1 MGDSVLV
8 IGGSGMLGRAVCR
21 ALAAQGTA
29 FDAPPHATLDLL
41 NAASLKEHVP
51 GHTHVINCAAWTDV
65 DKAETA
71 EADATLLNG
80 TSVGLLA
87 AICMEHRATLVHYS
101 TDYVFDGEQGP
112 AYSVDAPLRPLN
124 AYGRSK
130 AVGERHIAEHVRLVG
145 VSALVI
151 RTSWLYAPWGKNF
164 VRTIASAARQRPTLR
179 VVNDQRGRPT
189 SCEHLARTT
198 LRLLAAEAR
207 GVLHVTD
214 GGEATWFDFATRI
227 AAAANPACRVDPC
240 TSAEYPRPAKRP
252 ANSVLD
258 LGPAEA
264 LVGPMPH
271 WHANLDSV
279 LSRLEP

>member
-8 IGGSGMLGRAVCR
+8 IGGSGMLGRAVCSS
-21 ALAAQGTA
+21 LAAQGTA
-29 FDAPPHATLDLL
+29 FDAPPHATLDLVS
-41 NAASLKEHVP
+41 AQSLKDHVP

-71 EADATLLNG
+71 EDQATLLNG

-87 AICMEHRATLVHYS
+87 SICAEHRATLVHYS
-101 TDYVFDGEQGP
+101 TDYVFDGVQGP
-112 AYSVDAPLRPLN
+112 AYAVDAPLHPLN

-130 AVGERHIAEHVRLVG
+130 AVGERLIAEQVRLAG

-164 VRTIASAARQRPTLR
+164 VRTIAAAARQRPALK

-189 SCEHLARTT
+189 SCEHLARMT
-198 LRLLAAEAR
+198 LRLLTAGAR
-207 GVLHVTD
+207 GVHHVTD

-240 TSAEYPRPAKRP
+240 TSAEYPRPARRP

-258 LGPAEA
+258 LGPTEA
-264 LVGPMPH
+264 IVGPMPH
-271 WHANLDSV
+271 WHSNLDLV

>member
-1 MGDSVLV
+1 M
-8 IGGSGMLGRAVCR
+8 
-21 ALAAQGTA
+21 
-29 FDAPPHATLDLL
+29 
-41 NAASLKEHVP
+41 
-51 GHTHVINCAAWTDV
+51 
-65 DKAETA
+65 
-71 EADATLLNG
+71 
-80 TSVGLLA
+80 
-87 AICMEHRATLVHYS
+87 
-101 TDYVFDGEQGP
+101 
-112 AYSVDAPLRPLN
+112 DAPLRPLN

-130 AVGERHIAEHVRLVG
+130 AVGERHIAEQVSQG
-145 VSALVI
+145 GASALEI

-164 VRTIASAARQRPTLR
+164 VRTIAAAARQRPTLK

-198 LRLLAAEAR
+198 LRLLAANAR

-214 GGEATWFDFATRI
+214 GGEASWFDFATRI
-227 AAAANPACRVDPC
+227 AAMANPACRVDPC

-271 WHANLDSV
+271 WHENLDLV
-279 LSRLEP
+279 LSRLEL

>member
-8 IGGSGMLGRAVCR
+8 IGGSGMLGRAVCN

-29 FDAPPHATLDLL
+29 FDAPSHATLDLL
-41 NAASLKEHVP
+41 NAAALKERVP

-80 TSVGLLA
+80 TYVGLLA
-87 AICMEHRATLVHYS
+87 SICAEHHATLVHYS

-112 AYSVDAPLRPLN
+112 AYAVDAPMRPLN

-130 AVGERHIAEHVRLVG
+130 AVGERLIAEHARLVG
-145 VSALVI
+145 GSALVI
-151 RTSWLYAPWGKNF
+151 RTSWLYAPWGRNF
-164 VRTIASAARQRPTLR
+164 VRTIAAAARQRPTLR

-198 LRLLAAEAR
+198 LRLLAAQAR

-227 AAAANPACRVDPC
+227 AATANPDCRVEPC

-258 LGPAEA
+258 LGPTEE